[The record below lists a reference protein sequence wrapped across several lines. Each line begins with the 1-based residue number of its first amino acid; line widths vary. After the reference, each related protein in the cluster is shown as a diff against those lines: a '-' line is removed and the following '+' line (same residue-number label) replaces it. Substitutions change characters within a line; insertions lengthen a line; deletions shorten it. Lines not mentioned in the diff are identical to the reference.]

1 MSEDRTIELVIRV
14 LTVGGQHVD
23 HRYSMPSDDKEAEE
37 TINGLAN
44 MMLRA
49 ITPKT
54 SAIVWFDSPLILYNP
69 DNIIGIRTDI
79 LGLEK
84 DKHIFGTRLK
94 KKLGLNL

>member
-1 MSEDRTIELVIRV
+1 MSEDRTIQLTIRV

-23 HRYSMPSDDKEAEE
+23 HRYTMPSDDKEAEE
-37 TINGLAN
+37 AINGLAN
-44 MMLRA
+44 MILRA

-79 LGLEK
+79 LSAEK
-84 DKHIFGTRLK
+84 DKQIFGIRLK
-94 KKLGLNL
+94 NKLGLTL